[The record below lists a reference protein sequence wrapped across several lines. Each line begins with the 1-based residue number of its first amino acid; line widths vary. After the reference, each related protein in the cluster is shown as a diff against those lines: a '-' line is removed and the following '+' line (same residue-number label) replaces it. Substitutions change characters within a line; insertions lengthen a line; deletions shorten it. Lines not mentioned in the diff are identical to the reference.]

1 MLIPIYDASD
11 IHILVVDDKPSN
23 LRLLNEILPQK
34 GFYAHP
40 VPNANLALATLER
53 VKIDLILLDILM
65 PEVDGYTLCQI
76 IKENPKI
83 KHIPVIF
90 ITAIDEIL
98 DRGKAFTVGGEGY
111 ITKPFHFQELFTC
124 IDLHLERHWLR
135 QKLLELAPDLLA
147 PVVDGENPANSQ

>member
-1 MLIPIYDASD
+1 MTGPIYNPSSV
-11 IHILVVDDKPSN
+11 HILVVDDKSSN
-23 LRLLNEILPQK
+23 LRLLSEILPQK
-34 GFYAHP
+34 GFCVHP
-40 VPNANLALATLER
+40 VPNGNLALATLER
-53 VKIDLILLDILM
+53 VHIDLILLDILM
-65 PEVDGYTLCQI
+65 PDMDGYTVCQQ
-76 IKENPKI
+76 IKQNPKI

-135 QKLLELAPDLLA
+135 KKISELAPDLL
-147 PVVDGENPANSQ
+147 PTTD